1 MSDQCRP
8 TGAHVFFCSSPIPG
22 SGASS
27 RAQKIEWLRLRP
39 GLWDG
44 KVFGDDLQ
52 FLIKCALVDAGLYSR
67 KTVTVDMHIADLL
80 ASATDRDRP
89 YLVGDRVLSRAREDV
104 VGGHGLKAT
113 GRLKFSRPRAGPPR
127 GGNYWAYPYRIE
139 AGTRVAARR
148 SSADLAPIIAIVTQS
163 GVIPPG
169 PGPAHVLLWAEVAEH
184 GPEGNIAPHSA
195 TLITHPPNL
204 VIDQEHNDLRVT
216 NDEPFTGGELGP
228 PPRLP
233 DAG

>member
-1 MSDQCRP
+1 MSYQ
-8 TGAHVFFCSSPIPG
+8 G

-228 PPRLP
+228 PPATSLP
-233 DAG
+233 RPGVHPASGSTTSARV